1 VKKSTAKKS
10 EALDYFYKK
19 SKGGQVSESEE
30 ISEESIKKKSNF
42 EDVSGYDD
50 FEASGSGKYE

>member
-19 SKGGQVSESEE
+19 AKGGQVSESEE
-30 ISEESIKKKSNF
+30 ISEES
-42 EDVSGYDD
+42 V
-50 FEASGSGKYE
+50 